1 MKTNL
6 ALISTLVALIAP
18 SASALEAVPRGN
30 IQIQASYAEPEIGE
44 DAQWSV
50 DMPNTYI
57 GLTAVEQLS
66 SSSIVAHLQF
76 GLDPLSQD
84 EQATFEQ
91 QDAYLNWNQGV
102 VSLWAGRLPS
112 LETVYLEDLYSGAYS
127 LPSKGLFIASE
138 YPALENQAVRLDV
151 LSGEYLVF
159 SGQWLFDESESGLEW
174 STAAALNT
182 PEGSISIVYRKTED
196 DSGVWGNQITWESR
210 TSSVSAVWMFQ
221 DGVIAWNVEGRAKV
235 QTFET
240 FLSYGANKD
249 KQRQYILGLQQPL
262 SEAITNFTE
271 LSWQPDTELW
281 QWSTGF
287 NVSF

>member
-1 MKTNL
+1 MKTKL
-6 ALISTLVALIAP
+6 KLIGLVCSFIGS
-18 SASALEAVPRGN
+18 SAMAVDAVPRGN
-30 IQIQASYAEPEIGE
+30 IQVQGSYSEAEIGD
-44 DAQWSV
+44 DARWSV
-50 DMPNTYI
+50 EMPNTYI

-76 GLDPLSQD
+76 GLDPLSQED
-84 EQATFEQ
+84 QVVFEQ

-127 LPSKGLFIASE
+127 IPSKGLFIASE
-138 YPALENQAVRLDV
+138 YSALENQAVRVDV

-159 SGQWLFDESESGLEW
+159 SGQWLLTGSEQETQW

-182 PEGSISIVYRKTED
+182 PEGSISIVYRKAQD
-196 DSGVWGNQITWESR
+196 DSGIWGNQITWESS
-210 TSSVSAVWMFQ
+210 TSAVSAVWMFQ
-221 DGVIAWNVEGRAKV
+221 DGVVAWNVEGRAKV
-235 QTFET
+235 QTFEA
-240 FLSYGANKD
+240 FLSYGAD
-249 KQRQYILGLQQPL
+249 QEDQRQYVLGVQQPL
-262 SEAITNFTE
+262 SEVITNFSE
-271 LSWQPDTELW
+271 LSWQPDTEFW